1 MQTKGPIIGV
11 LKAVKLCKNQP
22 KAAIRNKI
30 KRKAAAAMVK
40 GALLHSLLKSGGH
53 GPSAP

>member
-1 MQTKGPIIGV
+1 MQCYQLPQRGPIIGGPE
-11 LKAVKLCKNQP
+11 AVKPRKNQP

-40 GALLHSLLKSGGH
+40 RAV
-53 GPSAP
+53 A